1 MPKPLIARW
10 IGRVAGV
17 SFVTFGIAF
26 GWQASLGLDR
36 MLGSPGVL
44 EQGDLGRRQ
53 GELLFLK
60 AALDR
65 LDADVNRTDPDSPAL
80 RSLRAE
86 QDAVVLRMREVA
98 SPLSAESLPSEPRS
112 LVEHEPRAASESVLA
127 AVPDIVTGGAAVPV
141 ELKVGLAAVSRDP
154 AQPRDPPPSRAILI
168 VPPRPVGSNAAS
180 SSNEGFISP
189 AQTDVPRA
197 AAEIAA
203 VSDVPE
209 QLEPIAEAPQPSRD
223 RQLVNATELRAQLAQ
238 ATEQLKASQDRI
250 SQLEGQLKQAPSA
263 ADLDKAGKQGDELR
277 AQLTQ
282 ATEQLKASQGR
293 ISQLEGQLKQAPS
306 AADLDKAGKQ
316 GDELRAQLTQAT
328 EQLKASQGRIS
339 QLEGQL
345 KQAPSA
351 ADLDKAGKQGAEL
364 RVQLTQATEQ
374 LKASQGR
381 IAQLEGQLKQA
392 PSAADLDDARKE
404 IGDLRSQLS
413 AAKVIVEGR
422 KSQIDAAK
430 STPPSGTRATA
441 VVARAND
448 ETNADVSILLNRGD
462 ALFGAGDLASARLF
476 YQRAAEAG
484 NGQAALR
491 LGNTYDPAF
500 LERAQLRVQGD
511 RALALFWY
519 QRARELGAGDAE
531 ILLKGAQTQSER

>member
-1 MPKPLIARW
+1 MKLKIPCGPELWSMPKPLIARW

-306 AADLDKAGKQ
+306 AADLD
-316 GDELRAQLTQAT
+316 
-328 EQLKASQGRIS
+328 
-339 QLEGQL
+339 
-345 KQAPSA
+345 
-351 ADLDKAGKQGAEL
+351 
-364 RVQLTQATEQ
+364 
-374 LKASQGR
+374 
-381 IAQLEGQLKQA
+381 
-392 PSAADLDDARKE
+392 DARKE

>member
-1 MPKPLIARW
+1 LIGLLINCIERPMKLKIPCGPELWSMPKPLIARW

-316 GDELRAQLTQAT
+316 G
-328 EQLKASQGRIS
+328 
-339 QLEGQL
+339 
-345 KQAPSA
+345 
-351 ADLDKAGKQGAEL
+351 AEL